1 MGCVEVTS
9 PDASTVPHFGYWG
22 YPFGKAVVN
31 PALGP
36 GSLAANLAAQ
46 SAQVFTPAEFAGAT
60 QYIGVTQLSGR
71 GSIGAALFD
80 CLGNPAGGVRVTI
93 DSHDPLVTVYSGSDD
108 AGTTS
113 RAGLAFF
120 YNVPPGTVQVTATPR
135 FARPRP
141 EQRRDGHRR
150 RRHDDRRRDVPDAHP
165 LIGCRR
171 SALPDREPGARL
183 EPAAWPTSIGACSP
197 AGSAAAR
204 ARRASTSRRIAAERV
219 TGAQVSGAREGALPH
234 AMNAS
239 AHAKSPH
246 LMAVGH
252 SVRPSAGSA

>member
-9 PDASTVPHFGYWG
+9 PDASTVPLFGYWG
-22 YPFGKAVVN
+22 YPFGKAVVD
-31 PALGP
+31 PTLGP

-165 LIGCRR
+165 LIGFTRQSTTLQGGSRR
-171 SALPDREPGARL
+171 SSREARQASGRSSAALPVDDGVEDRDVSSLVRGSLDPSGRIPEPMRAH
-183 EPAAWPTSIGACSP
+183 
-197 AGSAAAR
+197 AR
-204 ARRASTSRRIAAERV
+204 A
-219 TGAQVSGAREGALPH
+219 QP
-234 AMNAS
+234 
-239 AHAKSPH
+239 AKRCPGPSF
-246 LMAVGH
+246 AGID
-252 SVRPSAGSA
+252 RPPWP